1 MPPADFLSVF
11 NAQPGATLLLAPDL
25 RIVAASDDYLTAT
38 LTQRATLVGQFIFDA
53 FPDNPQATEAHAV
66 ANVRTS
72 LAQVLATRRPHEMA
86 PQHYDVPD
94 PAEPGRFLE
103 RYWRPRHTP
112 VLDAAGQVQ
121 FIIQSVQDITAS
133 RRAERLLRESQVA
146 EQEARAVAEQQRAD
160 FQHFIEEAPVA
171 VAVYR
176 GPQFHIELANA
187 TSLAIWDRP
196 LDAVLDRPLFE
207 VLPEAATPEFLALFE
222 HVFTTGTPHTF
233 HEQPTTINRHGRPE
247 VVYWNVV
254 LLPQHGP
261 DGHIRGLITVG
272 TDVTAQVQARQLAGQ
287 LTQELETR
295 VQARTQEALALQADL
310 LVAAQQQADQQAQLY
325 QVFEQTPA
333 LIALLRAPG
342 HRVEYVNPAY
352 QSVFPGRTLVGV
364 DLAVAVPELVEQG
377 FISVLDRVYQTG
389 EPDTVTDAPFTVVPA
404 LDLPARTA
412 YFNIAYQAYRDKGH
426 VAGVSIFAFDVTE
439 QVLARQE
446 RESQRRQLHA
456 LFMEAPA
463 PIVILDGPTL
473 VFQLVNPAYQRI
485 FPSRVLLGK
494 PIREALPELVG
505 APILDQLQR
514 VYDTGEPYVEKELPL
529 MLARHDKGL
538 LEEMV
543 FTFTYH
549 ARRNTR
555 GEIDGVMAFAHE
567 VTDQVQARRVV
578 EEGGARAHALA
589 EELAESNAQ
598 LTRTNVDLDNFIY
611 TASHDLKVPIANIE
625 GLLQLLARKL
635 PTASLIGNVPEM
647 LELMQLSTVRF
658 RRTIEQLT
666 DVSRLQQEHGQ
677 PATQVLLAAV
687 AEEVRLDLLPL
698 IEQTQARLDVDVPAD
713 AHLPFSEKNLRS
725 VVYNLL
731 SNALKYRHP
740 GRAPHVQL
748 TYQRQEPYHVLR
760 VQDNGLGFDVAKD
773 AGKVFGMFQRLHTHT
788 EGSGIGLYMVKKMVE
803 NGGGRIDVVSQPGE
817 GTTFTVYIPV
827 HPAP

>member
-1 MPPADFLSVF
+1 MPPADFLPVF
-11 NAQPGATLLLAPDL
+11 NAQPGASLLLGPDL
-25 RIVAASDDYLTAT
+25 RIVAASDDYLAAT
-38 LTQRATLVGQFIFDA
+38 LTERAPIVGQFIFDA
-53 FPDNPQATEAHAV
+53 FPDNPQAPEAHAV
-66 ANVRTS
+66 ANVRAS

-94 PAEPGRFLE
+94 PAQPGRFLE
-103 RYWRPRHTP
+103 RHWLPRHTP

-133 RRAERLLRESQVA
+133 RLAERLLRKSQAA
-146 EQEARAVAEQQRAD
+146 EQEARAVAEQQRVD

-176 GPQFHIELANA
+176 GPQFRIELANA

-196 LDAVLDRPLFE
+196 LDAVLDQPLFE
-207 VLPEAATPEFLALFE
+207 VLPEAATPEFVALFE
-222 HVFTTGTPHTF
+222 QVFTTGTPHTF
-233 HEQPTTINRHGRPE
+233 HEQPTTINRHGRLE

-261 DGHIRGLITVG
+261 DGRIRGLLTVG
-272 TDVTAQVQARQLAGQ
+272 TDVTAQVQARQLARQ

-310 LVAAQQQADQQAQLY
+310 LVAAQQQAELQARLY

-333 LIALLRAPG
+333 LIAVLRAPG
-342 HRVEYVNPAY
+342 HRFEYVNPAF
-352 QSVFPGRTLVGV
+352 QAIFGSRQLVGLTV
-364 DLAVAVPELVEQG
+364 NEAVPEMQAPGYVGL
-377 FISVLDRVYQTG
+377 LDQVYQTG
-389 EPDTVTDAPFTVVPA
+389 ETHFGAEEAFAPLPEPGQTSRLRYYNFTNQV
-404 LDLPARTA
+404 
-412 YFNIAYQAYRDKGH
+412 YREAGRI
-426 VAGVSIFAFDVTE
+426 AGVTIFAYDVTAL
-439 QVLARQE
+439 VRARQQREVE
-446 RESQRRQLHA
+446 RQQFHT

-485 FPSRVLLGK
+485 FPGRVLLGR

-505 APILDQLQR
+505 APILDLLQG
-514 VYDTGEPYVEKELPL
+514 VYHTGEPYVEQELPL
-529 MLARHDKGL
+529 MLARHDNGP

-543 FTFTYH
+543 FSFTYQ
-549 ARRNTR
+549 ARHNTR
-555 GEIDGVMAFAHE
+555 GEVDGVMAFANE

-578 EEGGARAHALA
+578 EEGGARARALA
-589 EELAESNAQ
+589 EELAESNAR

-635 PTASLIGNVPEM
+635 PPAALVDNVPEM

-666 DVSRLQQEHGQ
+666 DVSRLQQAHGQ
-677 PATQVLLAAV
+677 PVTQVLLAAV
-687 AEEVRLDLLPL
+687 VEEVRLDLLPL
-698 IEQTQARLDVDVPAD
+698 IEQTQARLDVDVPAE
-713 AHLPFSEKNLRS
+713 ALLPFSEKNLRS

-748 TYQRQEPYHVLR
+748 TYQRQEPYHVLS
-760 VQDNGLGFDVAKD
+760 VHDNGLGFDVAKD

-817 GTTFTVYIPV
+817 GATFTVYIPV